1 MNGQQSSRRRR
12 DNLTQRRRDESMSL
26 LVDIA
31 SSALDP
37 GYAEV
42 AARQAPSGE
51 AGRGRAGG
59 WPLLVIGLVASALL
73 VVLALVQTQRTAPA
87 AARSR
92 ASLLSAVQRQTNTV
106 ADLERQLAG
115 LRAQTTKLRDADL
128 ASTSAG
134 SALTRLLDSE
144 ELVAGSLPVAGPG
157 LQVTVQDSAPTA
169 AGQRN
174 KVLDRD
180 LQAVVNAL
188 WAAGAEA
195 VAVNGQRI
203 TAQSA
208 IRQAGEAILINFQP
222 VASPYVVDAVG
233 DPVKLATQFGASP
246 TADRLRSYTQLY
258 GLRFSYKRDGSLH
271 LPPAAE
277 LTVTYARPTRVA
289 AETGGP
295 R

>member
-1 MNGQQSSRRRR
+1 
-12 DNLTQRRRDESMSL
+12 MSL

-31 SSALDP
+31 SLALDP
-37 GYAEV
+37 GYAQA
-42 AARQAPSGE
+42 AARRE
-51 AGRGRAGG
+51 RAGG
-59 WPLLVIGLVASALL
+59 PGSSRAGSWPLVVIGLVAAALL
-73 VVLALVQTQRTAPA
+73 VVLAVVQTQRGAPS

-92 ASLLSAVQRQTNTV
+92 ASLLAAVQRQTTTV
-106 ADLERQLAG
+106 AALERELAN
-115 LRAQTTKLRDADL
+115 LRTQTARLRDADL
-128 ASTSAG
+128 TSTSAG
-134 SALTRLLDSE
+134 STLASLLDRE
-144 ELVAGSLPVAGPG
+144 ELLAGSLPVVGPG
-157 LQVTVQDSAPTA
+157 LKVSLDDSAPTA

-174 KVLDRD
+174 RVLDRD

-222 VASPYVVDAVG
+222 VQSPYVVDAIG
-233 DPVKLATQFGASP
+233 DPVKLATEFGASA

-258 GLRFSYKRDGSLH
+258 GLRFGYRRAGSLR
-271 LPPAAE
+271 LPAAAE
-277 LTVTYARPTRVA
+277 LTVSHARAERPA
-289 AETGGP
+289 AATGGP